1 MVNIKAL
8 MTLWIR
14 DWFKLFEHKKK
25 HYVQM
30 GHYKKLEY
38 QIVNIEKPIVNLYFI
53 LLKVKLFSFL
63 HLSSIELMDFYK
75 AEYSQQC

>member
-14 DWFKLFEHKKK
+14 DWFKLFEHRKNKI
-25 HYVQM
+25 YLQM

-38 QIVNIEKPIVNLYFI
+38 EIVNIEKPQVNLFHWGSKYVSVFVPSFI
-53 LLKVKLFSFL
+53 
-63 HLSSIELMDFYK
+63 ENLMDSNQFG
-75 AEYSQQC
+75 